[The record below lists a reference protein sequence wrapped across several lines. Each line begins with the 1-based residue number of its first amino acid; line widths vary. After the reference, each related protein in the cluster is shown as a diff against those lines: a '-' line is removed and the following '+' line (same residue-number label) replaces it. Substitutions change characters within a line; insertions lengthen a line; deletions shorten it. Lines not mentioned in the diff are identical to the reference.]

1 MRGPGS
7 NAVSELLN
15 IEGVA
20 DALGLSFRTAKELD
34 SIIDT
39 KLPSSRPAFTRKE
52 VVIAGESFDMY
63 ARDILECIRA
73 LYGNPGHAQFMCFA
87 PERHY
92 ADTDRTLRL
101 YHDFNTGKWWWDTQK
116 AVEADKPGATIIPV
130 ILSSDKTQITLFRN
144 KSAYPVY
151 LTIGNLPKE
160 IRRKP
165 SQQGQILL
173 AYLPTSRLEHI
184 TNKASRRRTIANLFH
199 ACMGELLKPMKHAG
213 LEGVVMRSGDGVER
227 RCHPILAAYVGDY
240 PEQVLVT
247 TAYSGDC
254 PVCDTEKD
262 DLGTYPCTHD
272 YRDPQAAIDAAYL
285 LDSDPDLWVEG
296 CYNANLKPVQY
307 PFWAELPYT
316 NIFASITPDILHQ
329 LYQGVMKHLISWL
342 VSICGADEIDARV
355 RRLPPN
361 HTIRIFR
368 RGISTLSRIS
378 GAEHK
383 QMCAFILGVVTDI
396 PGLLR
401 HQSSS
406 LLTAT
411 RALLDFLY
419 LASYPIHSSE
429 SLDQMDMALARF
441 HEYREIFISCGP
453 REHFNIPKL
462 HFLCHYARAIRF
474 YGTTDNYN
482 TETTERLHIDFTKN
496 AYRASNHKDEYPQMT
511 RWLERREKMA
521 YYANYLD
528 WRSSGGATAVASPAD
543 VHAMSSIGA
552 RFDFPGA
559 QRTLMDMQC
568 QFTQKLARFPVKSV
582 ALSMLEDIQKGY
594 HAVSFR
600 HALKLFLV
608 QYRDPSIPLNQLDDY
623 AQFVVLPFKS
633 LPVWQKLKFVNPD
646 LFGKKTLDSISAYPR
661 KYNRKG
667 DMIREARFDTAL
679 VSLREG
685 DDWKKCAC
693 SRIGRVRVIFS
704 IPPQHLSTLIPPN
717 LAFPSHLAY
726 VEWFTKFPTAPE
738 TSSGL
743 YCVKREMTRGGG
755 RSASIVSLDS
765 IVRSVHLFPK
775 WGGSVPAEWTS
786 ETVLDTASSFLLN
799 IFKDDHS
806 YFNLA

>member
-1 MRGPGS
+1 NNNTWSPFMSERDFRIAHWAKMRGPGS

-160 IRRKP
+160 IRQKP

-184 TNKASRRRTIANLFH
+184 TNKASCRRTIANLFH

-213 LEGVVMRSGDGVER
+213 LEGVVMRSRDGVER

-272 YRDPQAAIDAAYL
+272 YWDPQAAIDAAYL

-342 VSICGADEIDARV
+342 VSICGADEINARV

-396 PGLLR
+396 PGLSR

-411 RALLDFLY
+411 WALLDFLY

-429 SLDQMDMALARF
+429 SLDQMDMALACF
-441 HEYREIFISCGP
+441 HEYREIFVSCGP

-511 RWLERREKMA
+511 RWLECREKMA

-559 QRTLMDMQC
+559 QRTLMDMRC

-685 DDWKKCAC
+685 DDWRKCPC
-693 SRIGRVRVIFS
+693 SCSYTSQAAILTSSNRLKDRKSAGHIFYPSSTSEYMLGPCHRRSRSSDQRHRGLLNVSVVIEQHPRHVTVFNQESRGGRVQR
-704 IPPQHLSTLIPPN
+704 
-717 LAFPSHLAY
+717 
-726 VEWFTKFPTAPE
+726 
-738 TSSGL
+738 
-743 YCVKREMTRGGG
+743 
-755 RSASIVSLDS
+755 
-765 IVRSVHLFPK
+765 VRSPTEVR
-775 WGGSVPAEWTS
+775 SRR
-786 ETVLDTASSFLLN
+786 
-799 IFKDDHS
+799 
-806 YFNLA
+806 